1 VKDLATVLCA
11 VRRYAFA
18 KSGKR
23 CDILAD
29 DEPLGFQ
36 RDRLFADVNKVGRLH
51 LAAHPANAEEGARTR
66 TAPRAGFRL
75 RGVSEISCIFTRLT

>member
-11 VRRYAFA
+11 VRTLRFREERQAL
-18 KSGKR
+18 R
-23 CDILAD
+23 CLAD

-36 RDRLFADVNKVGRLH
+36 RDRLFADVNKVGRLQ

>member
-1 VKDLATVLCA
+1 VKDLAAVLCA

-23 CDILAD
+23 CVVLAD

-36 RDRLFADVNKVGRLH
+36 RDRLFADVNKVGRLQ